1 MDKGLASC
9 SRGLAP
15 LLADELRSL
24 GLEVKEAPHGVWF
37 WGGLAAAYK
46 AVLWSR
52 LASRIMLVLC
62 EGEVLSEPD
71 MKDLVSEID
80 WSKWLTPTGRIAI
93 EFHGKLPFVRNTQFG
108 EQKVKDYIVD
118 WFREQHGERP
128 SVDTEQPDVR
138 LQAWADHGRF
148 SLTVDMSG
156 YGLHAR
162 GYRIEAGAAP
172 MRETLAAGL
181 LMKAGWLDMASQGGT
196 LLDPMC
202 GSGTLLIE
210 GALMA
215 ADVAPGLMKAD
226 RMGFRRHLCFDAAL
240 WSGLVDEAKVR
251 KVAGL
256 KNLPKLIGFD
266 LNQWVLQKAMDN
278 AYRAGVGE
286 AIHFEPLPLG
296 KWHNPGWTKGLVIT
310 NPPYGER
317 LGDEASLKPV
327 YQQLGQV
334 LLQECADWQAAI
346 YTSNETLG
354 HWLGLRAEKMHAFA
368 NGPLEGKLLRLTVNE
383 QAVKVTPINIGLNL
397 VAEVAQGRANLA
409 ESDGAKMFANRL
421 RKNLKNLGKQAQKEG
436 VYAYRVYD
444 ADMPEYA
451 FAIDI
456 YHAEKDDWVQ
466 VQEYAPPR
474 SVDEKAARRRLFE
487 GMSVL
492 PEVLNIPAENF
503 HFKRRQVQKGDQ
515 QYEVQSDEHLYD
527 WVKEGNCHFLVDLT
541 GYLDTGLFLDH
552 RPIRL
557 WLAQQAKDK
566 HCLNLFCY
574 TGSASVHMAKAGAKS
589 VTSVDLSKTYLA
601 WAQENAADNGL
612 PYQGQK
618 LHWERD
624 DVLDW
629 LDAMAS
635 LPAHARPQY
644 DLIFCDPPSFSN
656 SKKMEGTLDV
666 QRDHVKMIADMG
678 MLLAPGGTLVFST
691 NLRGFKLNQSA
702 MDEMGWQVTEL
713 SKMSIGFD
721 FARNTKIHQVWGLQ
735 IAGDAL

>member
-52 LASRIMLVLC
+52 LASRVMLVLT
-62 EGEVLSEPD
+62 EGEVLEASD
-71 MKDLVSEID
+71 MQALVQAVN
-80 WSKWLTPTGRIAI
+80 WTHWLKPTGRLEI
-93 EFHGKLPFVRNTQFG
+93 EFHGKLPFIRNTQFG

-118 WFREQHGERP
+118 WYREHAGTRP
-128 SVDTEQPDVR
+128 SVDTEMPDLR

-148 SLTVDMSG
+148 SVAVDMSG

-162 GYRIEAGAAP
+162 GYRLEAGAAP

-181 LMKAGWLDMASQGGT
+181 LIKAGWSAIAQNGGT

-210 GALMA
+210 GAWIA
-215 ADVAPGLMKAD
+215 ADIAPGLMKVD
-226 RMGFRRHLCFDAAL
+226 SVGFRRHACFDAAL
-240 WSGLVDEAKVR
+240 WSELALDARQRREQ
-251 KVAGL
+251 GL
-256 KNLPKLIGFD
+256 KQLPKLIGFD
-266 LNQWVLQKAMDN
+266 LNQWVLQKAVDN
-278 AYRAGVGE
+278 ARRAGLVDS
-286 AIHFEPLPLG
+286 IHFEALPLG
-296 KWHNPGWTKGLVIT
+296 KWQNPGWPKGLVVT

-317 LGDEASLKPV
+317 LGDELSLKPV
-327 YQQLGQV
+327 YQLLGQT
-334 LLQECADWQAAI
+334 LLAECPDWQAAI

-368 NGPLEGKLLRLTVNE
+368 NGPLEGKLLRLTLHE
-383 QAVKVTPINIGLNL
+383 QAIKVTPITIGLNL
-397 VAEVAQGRANLA
+397 VAEVVEGRANLA
-409 ESDGAKMFANRL
+409 QSEGAQMFANRL
-421 RKNLKNLGKQAQKEG
+421 RKNLKQLSKQAQKEA

-515 QYEVQSDEHLYD
+515 QYEVQSNQHTYD
-527 WVKEGNCHFLVDLT
+527 WVKEGDCHFLVDLT

-557 WLAQQAKDK
+557 WLAGQAKGK

-574 TGSASVHMAKAGAKS
+574 TGSASVHMAKAGAAS
-589 VTSVDLSKTYLA
+589 VTSVDLSKTYLG
-601 WAQENAADNGL
+601 WAQENAEDNGL
-612 PYQGQK
+612 PYADQK
-618 LHWERD
+618 LYWERD

-629 LDAMAS
+629 LNAMAS
-635 LPAHARPQY
+635 LPKHARPQY

-678 MLLAPGGTLVFST
+678 MLLAPGGRLVFST
-691 NLRGFKLNQSA
+691 NLRGFKLNTEA
-702 MDEMGWQVTEL
+702 MDEMGWQITDL
-713 SKMSIGFD
+713 TKLSIGFD
-721 FARNTKIHQVWGLQ
+721 FARNPKIHQVWGLQ
-735 IAGDAL
+735 ILV